1 MRKHLRQYAALARPM
16 KDPPCFK
23 CPLCPKAYSSAIR
36 LDQHK
41 QSHTGELDCPFCEK
55 TFKWKHSLVEHIRAH
70 NGKMYFIDAIKAF
83 MCFIMSSYVQQAILI
98 AVLDLL
104 WVTSDCQLSSYI
116 ILPFTQIKLPSS
128 QKAIICWHQQEL
140 FTSR

>member
-1 MRKHLRQYAALARPM
+1 MLVEQRVYFGELLKILFAINKVPLFLVHSDS
-16 KDPPCFK
+16 KDFK

-70 NGKMYFIDAIKAF
+70 NGKMYFIDATVGRFDNNFWLKWT
-83 MCFIMSSYVQQAILI
+83 I
-98 AVLDLL
+98 A
-104 WVTSDCQLSSYI
+104 TSFRVDGVAGVEQGWTRGGR
-116 ILPFTQIKLPSS
+116 PPP
-128 QKAIICWHQQEL
+128 
-140 FTSR
+140 